1 MSDETTERAGE
12 PTAIP
17 TDQPAPPAS
26 EQAVP
31 VGGPADEHATAA
43 WHDVIEQLDSLGEAI
58 GRWTRAAVNDPDNR
72 QRAEE
77 LKEHVETMAH
87 NVSTAVDEASSS
99 AAKSDVGQAFKE
111 AAEKTGDALKVAG
124 ERFTEEV
131 APRMASAFR
140 GAAEKLHQAAE
151 RMERP
156 KEPEGERVAEAR
168 AGGAPVSVD
177 ETEPT
182 EPADTGSEWDAGE

>member
-1 MSDETTERAGE
+1 MSDETTEPTQEPVATPSDQIATPPAGE
-12 PTAIP
+12 EAGPGG
-17 TDQPAPPAS
+17 
-26 EQAVP
+26 
-31 VGGPADEHATAA
+31 GGPADEHATAA
-43 WHDVIEQLDSLGEAI
+43 WHDVIAQLDSLGEAI

-87 NVSTAVDEASSS
+87 NVSAAVDEASSS

-111 AAEKTGDALKVAG
+111 AAEKTGDALKAAG

-156 KEPEGERVAEAR
+156 KEPGDQ
-168 AGGAPVSVD
+168 GGAES
-177 ETEPT
+177 TG
-182 EPADTGSEWDAGE
+182 PADTGSE